1 VDFYWQISV
10 KQLKEEKIS
19 NIDFQKIIVRM
30 INELKEEKTNEL
42 KQNINKQLTEI
53 KKTRQDMKKKN
64 RRIQDGD

>member
-1 VDFYWQISV
+1 
-10 KQLKEEKIS
+10 
-19 NIDFQKIIVRM
+19 M